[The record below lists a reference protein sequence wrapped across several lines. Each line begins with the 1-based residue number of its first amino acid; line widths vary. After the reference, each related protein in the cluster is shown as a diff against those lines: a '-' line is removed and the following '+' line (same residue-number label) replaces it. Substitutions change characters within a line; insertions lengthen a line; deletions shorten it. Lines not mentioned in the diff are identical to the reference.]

1 MKDFLKLL
9 IANAPFTI
17 TIVEGLLLEMKK
29 KALDYK
35 IHLNDLIEE
44 CWRCF
49 LNGGDCEVKEKFK
62 KGLKK

>member
-1 MKDFLKLL
+1 MAK
-9 IANAPFTI
+9 APFNTTI
-17 TIVEGLLLEMKK
+17 DEDLLLEMKK

-49 LNGGDCEVKEKFK
+49 LNSGDCEVKEKFK
-62 KGLKK
+62 KRLKK